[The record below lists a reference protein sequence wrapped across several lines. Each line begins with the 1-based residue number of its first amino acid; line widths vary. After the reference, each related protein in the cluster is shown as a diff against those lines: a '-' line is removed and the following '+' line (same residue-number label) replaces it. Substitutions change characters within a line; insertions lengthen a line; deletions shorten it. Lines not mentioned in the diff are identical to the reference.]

1 MSQVAVKTLVGHSE
15 EFVFAG
21 DAVRLA
27 GQIDYPLPSP
37 YQSTFPLLF
46 MLHHAGCDDREAY
59 THLADIALNAGYAVF
74 RWDKRGT
81 GRSGS
86 SGSGSTVQDAVN
98 AYEFAL
104 DREHIDRRHAV
115 ILAQDAGTG
124 LLGDSFGLFAR
135 AQHPAGVALISNLL
149 DESAVC
155 AIDSRLII
163 LMGQQDWNPW
173 QQYGRDAAEAHN
185 RANRH
190 GAEYFVAPYAD
201 RSLTDMRYGVFHG
214 GARAVLDEWLRSI
227 I

>member
-1 MSQVAVKTLVGHSE
+1 MSQVALKTLVDRSE
-15 EFVFAG
+15 EVVFAG
-21 DAVRLA
+21 DEVRLA

-46 MLHHAGCDDREAY
+46 MLHHAGCDDREGY
-59 THLADIALNAGYAVF
+59 QHLADVALNAGYAVF

-86 SGSGSTVQDAVN
+86 GGGGSTVQDAVN
-98 AYEFAL
+98 AYELAL
-104 DREHIDRRHAV
+104 DQKQIDRRHTV
-115 ILAQDAGTG
+115 IMAQDAGSG

-155 AIDSRLII
+155 AIDSRLLI

-173 QQYGRDAAEAHN
+173 EQYGRAAAEAHN
-185 RANRH
+185 AANRH

-201 RSLTDMRYGVFHG
+201 RSLTDMRYGTFHA
-214 GARAVLDEWLRSI
+214 GARGVLDEWLRSI